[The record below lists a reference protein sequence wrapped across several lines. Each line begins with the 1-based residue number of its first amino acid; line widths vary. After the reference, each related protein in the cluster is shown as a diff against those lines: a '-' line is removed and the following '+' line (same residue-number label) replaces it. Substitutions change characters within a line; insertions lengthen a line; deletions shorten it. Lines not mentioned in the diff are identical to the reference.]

1 MESDQQLTLKE
12 EIKEIISKV
21 ARIDKSLI
29 TDTAS
34 LKNDLLVD
42 SIMAIQI
49 VSIIE
54 DRFKV
59 EIEEVEIFNVTNL
72 KEIVDLVN
80 EYKGK
85 KGSDNV

>member
-1 MESDQQLTLKE
+1 MDTAQQQVLKE
-12 EIKEIISKV
+12 EIKDIVSKV
-21 ARIDKSLI
+21 DKTLI

-54 DRFKV
+54 DRFHIDV
-59 EIEEVEIFNVTNL
+59 EEVEIFNVTNL
-72 KEIVDLVN
+72 MEIVELVL
-80 EYKGK
+80 ESKEKAKG
-85 KGSDNV
+85 